1 MENLLT
7 TAEVSE
13 KLRVSTRTVL
23 RLIASGELKGIKAGR
38 QWRVSPESLRAF
50 IEGGG
55 VGVGE
60 DKDTERQRGR

>member
-7 TAEVSE
+7 TSEVSE

-38 QWRVSPESLRAF
+38 QWRVSPDSLRAF

-55 VGVGE
+55 VCEGKTDGVE
-60 DKDTERQRGR
+60 KVRGM